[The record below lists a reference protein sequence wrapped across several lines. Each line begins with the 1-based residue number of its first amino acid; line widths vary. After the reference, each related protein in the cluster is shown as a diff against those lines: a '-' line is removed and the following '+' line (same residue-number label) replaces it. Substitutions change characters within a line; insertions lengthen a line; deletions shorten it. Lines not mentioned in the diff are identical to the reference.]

1 MPGRPGY
8 AHLLCFSRGV
18 TPDPARATPDVL
30 PSLGAMTWSRA
41 MGLDAARLVVRFI
54 RTQTRSHTVVDPFCG
69 HGTALAAANE
79 AGLHAV
85 GVELG
90 AKRARRAR
98 RLDLAR
104 DVVRVEAG
112 EGAGG

>member
-1 MPGRPGY
+1 
-8 AHLLCFSRGV
+8 
-18 TPDPARATPDVL
+18 
-30 PSLGAMTWSRA
+30 MTWSRA
-41 MGLDAARLVVRFI
+41 MGLAAARLVVRFI

-98 RLDLAR
+98 RLDLAHG
-104 DVVRVEAG
+104 EARN
-112 EGAGG
+112 GAGDDDGLPDGLRARERAAHRFA